1 MEISKKVRNFA
12 TTISNNIKSTFT
24 MEEYD
29 KNRNCIYTIGHSN
42 QSLDEFLK
50 KLLACKI
57 NCVIDVRSIPASNYS
72 PQYNREI
79 LENYLKNHQIKYEF
93 FGYEFG
99 ARRTDSINDEGQVD
113 FEKAIHTPLFQM
125 GVKRFNLLF
134 ENYSL
139 AFMCSEANPL
149 ECHRFSL
156 VARFFHEQGYE
167 VCHILKD
174 TELLTHE
181 QLEKEMVDKYIKR
194 KKPLLPEIDELFG
207 TYLARDQLRE
217 AYRLK
222 NKEIGYRITPS
233 DYYFD

>member
-1 MEISKKVRNFA
+1 MEISKIVSIFA
-12 TTISNNIKSTFT
+12 TTINYNVKSTFT

-42 QSLDEFLK
+42 QSLDDFLK

-72 PQYNREI
+72 PQFNREI
-79 LENYLKNHQIKYEF
+79 LENYLKNHHIKYEF

-99 ARRTDSINDEGQVD
+99 ARRMDSINDEGQVD
-113 FEKAIHTPLFQM
+113 FEEAIHTPLFQK
-125 GVKRFNLLF
+125 GIKRFNLLF
-134 ENYSL
+134 DNSSL

-167 VCHILKD
+167 VRHILKD
-174 TELLTHE
+174 LGILSHE
-181 QLEKEMVDKYIKR
+181 QLEKEMVDKYKN
-194 KKPLLPEIDELFG
+194 KKNSQLPEIDEIFG
-207 TYLARDQLRE
+207 TYSAKDQLRD

-233 DYYFD
+233 DYNFD